1 MRRETKVMARFL
13 IVGGSSTLLDYVIY
27 WGLGLCI
34 NYNIAKTISM
44 LCSCVYSFVLNKLFT
59 FQDKRRVSGRH
70 IFRYLISQAV
80 NIGINVSINAVV
92 YGMTGKRILG
102 MLFATAG
109 AMIVNYLLQRF
120 FVFEIT
126 EGQEKTGG
134 KCR

>member
-1 MRRETKVMARFL
+1 MARFL
-13 IVGGSSTLLDYVIY
+13 LVGGSSTLLDYIIY

-44 LCSCVYSFVLNKLFT
+44 LCSCVYSFILNKFFT
-59 FQDKRRVSGRH
+59 FKDKRRVVGRH
-70 IFRYLISQAV
+70 IFRYVISQTV
-80 NIGINVSINAVV
+80 NIGINVSVNAVV
-92 YGMTGKRILG
+92 YRTTGDRIVG
-102 MLFATAG
+102 MLCATAG

-126 EGQEKTGG
+126 EAQEKTGG